1 MNLPKNI
8 LVPTDFSE
16 GAEAALNYAVAL
28 AAKLDARVHL
38 LNVVTLPMLG
48 ADAGFMV
55 TPSMMDEVLGG
66 NQKALDA
73 LVAARTGLCEFGPA
87 QIEVG
92 DARGQIEEIARKVG
106 ADLIVMGT
114 HGRRGFRRLLLGSV
128 AEAIV
133 RVSPC
138 PVLLV
143 RHDEP

>member
-16 GAEAALNYAVAL
+16 GAQAALDYAVAL
-28 AAKLDARVHL
+28 AAKLDASVHL

-48 ADAGFMV
+48 ADTGIVV

-66 NQKALDA
+66 NQKALDE
-73 LVAARTGLCEFGPA
+73 LVAARAGQCAFGPA
-87 QIEVG
+87 QLEVG
-92 DARGQIEEIARKVG
+92 DARAQIEEAARKVG

-128 AEAIV
+128 AEAIA
-133 RVSPC
+133 RVAPC

-143 RHDEP
+143 RHAEP